1 MTPGMNTKIIMYSGD
16 HCSDCT
22 RSKRLLDSL
31 GVEYQVIEVDGN
43 PQALEKVMEINEGFR
58 AIPVILF
65 EDGTHL
71 TEPSDKALK
80 TKLKTLSII

>member
-1 MTPGMNTKIIMYSGD
+1 MTSGITSKIVMYSGD

-31 GVEYQVIEVDGN
+31 DVEYQVIEVDGN

-58 AIPVILF
+58 SIPVILF

-71 TEPSDKALK
+71 TEPSDNALK
-80 TKLKTLSII
+80 TKLKALSII